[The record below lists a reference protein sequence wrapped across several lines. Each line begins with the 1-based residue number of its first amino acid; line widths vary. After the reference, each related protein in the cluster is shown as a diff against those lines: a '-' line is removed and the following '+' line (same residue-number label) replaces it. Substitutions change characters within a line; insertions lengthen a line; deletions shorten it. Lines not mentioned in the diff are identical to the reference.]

1 MHRVIS
7 LVLVVLI
14 ALVGWR
20 VYDTWSAT
28 RSIGEPDVR
37 GKGKADLDLP
47 START
52 PPPPRLAMTI
62 AERDLFDESR
72 KAPKAELKTVA
83 PVPPPNV
90 ELIGVLI
97 IGPEPEALIKDSA
110 QGGGL
115 RHVFTGDD
123 VGGYTVSAISA
134 TEVVLLSPQGDEV
147 PLPLTLNRSGPPAS
161 AGAMKKGA
169 AGRKGQK
176 AQKGAAAA
184 AAADRGKGG
193 ASAGVRDRL
202 RELRRQRREANKAR
216 P

>member
-1 MHRVIS
+1 MQRVIS
-7 LVLVVLI
+7 VVLGVLI

-28 RSIGEPDVR
+28 RSMEEPDVR
-37 GKGKADLDLP
+37 GKGKAELDLP

-72 KAPKAELKTVA
+72 SAPTAEVKTVA

-147 PLPLTLNRSGPPAS
+147 PLPLTLNRSAAPAS
-161 AGAMKKGA
+161 AGGMKGA
-169 AGRKGQK
+169 AGRRAND
-176 AQKGAAAA
+176 AQKAAAA
-184 AAADRGKGG
+184 AAVNDRGKGG

-202 RELRRQRREANKAR
+202 RELRRQRREANKAQQ
-216 P
+216 